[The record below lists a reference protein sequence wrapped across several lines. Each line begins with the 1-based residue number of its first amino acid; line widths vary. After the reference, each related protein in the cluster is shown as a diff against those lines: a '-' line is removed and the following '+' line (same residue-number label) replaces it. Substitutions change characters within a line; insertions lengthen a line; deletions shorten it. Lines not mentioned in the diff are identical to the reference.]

1 MPLSVYLCVYLCVCV
16 CECVSVCVYLN
27 IEVCMYVCVCVC
39 ACVRMQVCVCVHP
52 CVCVHVRDLQKLS
65 RSRSHSSSLLHARGC
80 VSFHDEKK
88 NISRCQECVHT
99 SFSLSLLT
107 GNCRQRRELLLFF
120 IEILI

>member
-1 MPLSVYLCVYLCVCV
+1 MPLSVYLCVYLCACVCV
-16 CECVSVCVYLN
+16 FVCVYLN

-39 ACVRMQVCVCVHP
+39 VRAYASVCVSIRVCVCT
-52 CVCVHVRDLQKLS
+52 CAIS
-65 RSRSHSSSLLHARGC
+65 RNSLALALTLARFCTRGC
-80 VSFHDEKK
+80 VSFHDKKK